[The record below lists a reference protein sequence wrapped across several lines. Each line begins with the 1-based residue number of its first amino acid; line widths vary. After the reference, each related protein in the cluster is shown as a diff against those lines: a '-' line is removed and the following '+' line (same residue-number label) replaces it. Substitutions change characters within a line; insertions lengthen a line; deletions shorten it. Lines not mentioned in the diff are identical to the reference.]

1 MTYSA
6 GFLAVGAMLA
16 TVAAWRA
23 YSARAYLFRPA
34 MKFSHRNDPSSLW
47 VSVGLLSFAAL
58 VFIFGG
64 MHAFVR

>member
-16 TVAAWRA
+16 AVAAWRL
-23 YSARAYLFRPA
+23 YVARAYLFRPA
-34 MKFSHRNDPSSLW
+34 MIFARKNNPSSLW

-58 VFIFGG
+58 VFIAGG
-64 MHAFVR
+64 MHALVQ